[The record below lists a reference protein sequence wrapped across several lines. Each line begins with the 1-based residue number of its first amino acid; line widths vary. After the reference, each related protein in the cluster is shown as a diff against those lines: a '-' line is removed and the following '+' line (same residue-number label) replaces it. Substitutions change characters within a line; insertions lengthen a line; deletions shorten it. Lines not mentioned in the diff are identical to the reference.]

1 MTAQFSEWHVM
12 ERIEVARLSVIAF
25 VFFRED
31 AAPVTLIAPA
41 PAGVVRMTEDGRI
54 SGTAALCG
62 LCPYGDKQDAQLDAI
77 TNSLGLGRSLALEV
91 SHPKRDEAAL
101 RMGYPILWLI
111 EAFGFVLRTNEAP
124 ISKARCGAPAPYP
137 LPALFFNRSNRNL
150 QGESYEN
157 LSGK

>member
-1 MTAQFSEWHVM
+1 MTAQFFEWHVM

-77 TNSLGLGRSLALEV
+77 TNSLGLGRSLALAV

-101 RMGYPILWLI
+101 RMGHPHV
-111 EAFGFVLRTNEAP
+111 FGFAKHRSQRRYLGHPRLFS
-124 ISKARCGAPAPYP
+124 ISNFKI
-137 LPALFFNRSNRNL
+137 ALITIAHLKES
-150 QGESYEN
+150 SYEIV
-157 LSGK
+157 SGK

>member
-77 TNSLGLGRSLALEV
+77 TNSLSLAGQAG
-91 SHPKRDEAAL
+91 SRAYCTRRYQCTFKPCIFRGDF
-101 RMGYPILWLI
+101 P
-111 EAFGFVLRTNEAP
+111 
-124 ISKARCGAPAPYP
+124 
-137 LPALFFNRSNRNL
+137 
-150 QGESYEN
+150 
-157 LSGK
+157 